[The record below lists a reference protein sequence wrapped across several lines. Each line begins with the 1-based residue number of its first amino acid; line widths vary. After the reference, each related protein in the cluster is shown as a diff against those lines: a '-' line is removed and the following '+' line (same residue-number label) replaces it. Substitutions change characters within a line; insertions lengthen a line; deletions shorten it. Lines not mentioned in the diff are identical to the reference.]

1 MARMI
6 PATGPKSTDSRREKN
21 IYDLLKQGL
30 SDDFTVIHSLP
41 WLASDVK
48 KIDPK
53 YPPTGEIDFLIIHDS
68 LGLLTLEIKGGVQR
82 IEDGLFIYA
91 KTGKSSDHIQQ
102 MRKNMHGLAQALGSN
117 YGLYLRI
124 GYALVVPDSE
134 FGEDV
139 NIPGLTD
146 ITVAPQQSLLIDRK
160 NMDAPA
166 LAARVLELM
175 AFWKKAL
182 DSKALGAARMARIV
196 ETLCPTYDGTP
207 TWGSRVEYDNRIWLR
222 LTEEQSSVVH
232 MVMAQTRMVVTGWPG
247 TGKTLIAIEI
257 ARRMIAQGKRV
268 LMLTFNSL
276 LVDYLRKEIGIMA
289 MGKVATWHG
298 FCSDYA
304 RRLGEQPE
312 KTDKWLEQGCFEDL
326 QAAQVQGLIPE
337 FDVLILDESQTL
349 RPAWCDWLSTQ
360 FTGKSIIA
368 FCDETQR
375 FTFEKERISTENLC
389 KVFGVDRP
397 FPLTISLRS
406 PRSVFDRL
414 QRVRQPSSQMFSPR
428 DVENDTLQERVVEN
442 VGSALE
448 EVIAELTEKG
458 IDRTDIVV
466 LSQLGW
472 LGKSVSAER
481 YESVPRFRG
490 MEAPVVIIVRAD
502 KMNEVELFCAYSRAT
517 TLCIA
522 LFEAESLGC
531 DLSHGKFQELVLEN
545 PDNAHLANAAREQGL
560 TSYLLARHVESVSV
574 GLLSVELS
582 WCEAWKCW
590 FVDKKNDADLWIDYL
605 LACHEWPVY
614 SWTSLSRREIKRE
627 DPVAN
632 VVRDDP
638 RTKTYELSWCEA
650 CNDLTPHARQIRA
663 ASVCQR
669 CAGELGERAA
679 PSQEVLAMLRKFDS
693 IITSPNLGTITQKV
707 KDSLPLPLA
716 ALGARI
722 YASARPQ
729 GVPAELN
736 QLPNSSV
743 LHRLATAFVYSRIS
757 VKPVGTKIAR
767 DTLAMDTGRY
777 VLPEGI
783 TPEEWR
789 RAIARGLGQSVA
801 AGLLKKHKGGVYE
814 TVPIGYR
821 NTTSQQAVD
830 GI

>member
-6 PATGPKSTDSRREKN
+6 PAIGPKSTNSRGEKN
-21 IYDLLKQGL
+21 IYDLLKRGL
-30 SDDFTVIHSLP
+30 SHDFTVIHSLP

-53 YPPTGEIDFLIIHDS
+53 YPPTGEIDFLIIHES

-102 MRKNMHGLAQALGSN
+102 MRKNTHGLAQALGSD

-139 NIPGLTD
+139 NIPGLRD

-160 NMDAPA
+160 NMDAHT

-175 AFWKKAL
+175 AFWKKSL
-182 DSKALGAARMARIV
+182 DSKALGAARTARIV

-207 TWGSRVEYDNRIWLR
+207 TWGSRVDYDNRIWLR
-222 LTEEQSSVVH
+222 LTQEQSSVVH
-232 MVMAQTRMVVTGWPG
+232 MVKAQTRMVVTGWPG

-257 ARRMIAQGKRV
+257 AQRMIAQGKRV

-276 LVDYLRKEIGIMA
+276 LADYLRKEIDNIDRW
-289 MGKVATWHG
+289 KVATWHG

-304 RRLGEQPE
+304 RKLREQPK
-312 KTDKWLEQGCFEDL
+312 KTENWLEQGCFEDV
-326 QAAQVQGLIPE
+326 QTAQVQGLIPE
-337 FDVLILDESQTL
+337 FDALILDESQTL
-349 RPAWCDWLSTQ
+349 RPAWCAWLSTQ
-360 FTGKSIIA
+360 FAGKSIIA

-375 FTFEKERISTENLC
+375 FAFEKERISTEDLC
-389 KVFGVDRP
+389 KVIGVDRA

-406 PRSVFDRL
+406 PRRVFDRL
-414 QRVRQPSSQMFSPR
+414 QCVRLPSSQMFSPR
-428 DVENDTLQERVVEN
+428 DVEDDTLQERVVKN
-442 VGSALE
+442 VDSALE
-448 EVIAELTEKG
+448 EIITELTEKG
-458 IDRTDIVV
+458 IDRKDIVV
-466 LSQLGW
+466 LSKLGW
-472 LGKSVSAER
+472 LGSTASAER

-531 DLSHGKFQELVLEN
+531 DSSQGKFQELVLEN
-545 PDNAHLANAAREQGL
+545 PDNAHLANAAREQGQ

-574 GLLSVELS
+574 GLHSVALS
-582 WCEAWKCW
+582 WCDTWKCW
-590 FVDKKNDADLWIDYL
+590 FVDKQNDADLWIDYL
-605 LACHEWPVY
+605 LTCHEWPVY
-614 SWTSLSRREIKRE
+614 FWTSLSRREIKRE

-632 VVRDDP
+632 VVRDVP
-638 RTKTYELSWCEA
+638 RTQTYELSRCEA

-669 CAGELGERAA
+669 CTGELGERAA

-693 IITSPNLGTITQKV
+693 IITSPNLGTITQEV
-707 KDSLPLPLA
+707 KGSLPLPLA
-716 ALGARI
+716 ALGARM
-722 YASARPQ
+722 YACARSQ
-729 GVPAELN
+729 GVLAELN

-743 LHRLATAFVYSRIS
+743 LHRWATAFIYSRIS
-757 VKPVGTKIAR
+757 VKLVGTKIER
-767 DTLAMDTGRY
+767 DTLAISTGRY
-777 VLPEGI
+777 VLPEGL
-783 TPEEWR
+783 TLEEWR
-789 RAIARGLGQSVA
+789 QVIARGLGQSVA

-821 NTTSQQAVD
+821 NTTFLQAVNA
-830 GI
+830 I